1 MTSLFLAV
9 GVVMTGGWLQSR
21 VGLPGISILTV
32 TVLSVALGT
41 ALPDLLRP
49 QRGGFQLGM
58 AFMLLFFA
66 ALGANGDLGVLITS
80 GPVFLLF
87 AGVVIGVHFTVTF
100 GVAWAFDLDLAETL
114 AASNACACG
123 PPTAAGMVADAGW
136 DHLVTPT
143 VLAGSLGFAVAN
155 LAGILVAT
163 LLT

>member
-1 MTSLFLAV
+1 MA
-9 GVVMTGGWLQSR
+9 
-21 VGLPGISILTV
+21 V
-32 TVLSVALGT
+32 TVLSVVLGT

-66 ALGANGDLGVLITS
+66 ALGANGDLGTLITS

-87 AGVVIGVHFTVTF
+87 AAVILAVHFVVIF

-114 AASNACACG
+114 VASNACACG
-123 PPTAAGMVADAGW
+123 PPTAAGMAADAGW

-143 VLAGSLGFAVAN
+143 VLAGSLGFVVAN
-155 LAGILVAT
+155 FAGLGIAL